1 MINRRSLRVKVL
13 QLLFSYY
20 NQVVYKEDK
29 KKLQLEISKQLHQSI
44 LDIEKSYFEIISL
57 LIVLKNINEEKKQIA
72 KKELIKKST
81 SRFNLSGNRII
92 NFLEKN
98 TQIIDGLIKHKNGW
112 NTKTEKIRNWY
123 NVLLQ
128 EEFYKN
134 YVTIE
139 KPKFEEDFDFLQNL
153 IVKFLFKNNDIQKS
167 FEEENIFWNEDFL
180 IIKSMIKKT
189 LKTLNSSNFNTFAT
203 ASLSEDI
210 KDDIKFACS
219 LFDCVIDNSTE
230 YDGHIS
236 KYAKNWDIE
245 RLSLMDRTILRMGI
259 GEMVNFSNIPVKV
272 SINECIDIAKNYSS
286 PKSGKFINGLLD
298 VISLNLLKEKKIIKT
313 GKGLI
318 DNK

>member
-44 LDIEKSYFEIISL
+44 LDIEKPYFEVISL

-245 RLSLMDRTILRMGI
+245 RISLMDRTILRMGI
-259 GEMVNFSNIPVKV
+259 GEMVNFGSIPVKV

>member
-44 LDIEKSYFEIISL
+44 LDIEKPYFEVISL

-81 SRFNLSGNRII
+81 SRFNLSGNKII

-139 KPKFEEDFDFLQNL
+139 KPKVEEDFDFLQNL

-245 RLSLMDRTILRMGI
+245 RISLMDRTILRMGI

>member
-20 NQVVYKEDK
+20 NQVIYKEDK
-29 KKLQLEISKQLHQSI
+29 KKLQLEISNQLNQSI

-57 LIVLKNINEEKKQIA
+57 LIVLKNINEEKKEIA
-72 KKELIKKST
+72 KKELIKKSK
-81 SRFNLSGNRII
+81 SRFNLSDNRII

-98 TQIIDGLIKHKNGW
+98 SQIIDGLIKHKNGW

-210 KDDIKFACS
+210 KDDVKFACS
-219 LFDCVIDNSTE
+219 LFDCVIDNSNE
-230 YDGHIS
+230 YDEYIS
-236 KYAKNWDIE
+236 KFAKNWDFDRI
-245 RLSLMDRTILRMGI
+245 SLMDRTILRMGI
-259 GEMVNFSNIPVKV
+259 GEMTNFSNIPLKV
-272 SINECIDIAKNYSS
+272 SINECIDIAKNYST

-298 VISLNLLKEKKIIKT
+298 VISLNLLKEDKIIKT

>member
-44 LDIEKSYFEIISL
+44 LDIEKPYFEVISL

-134 YVTIE
+134 YVIIE
-139 KPKFEEDFDFLQNL
+139 NPKFEEDFDFIQNL

-210 KDDIKFACS
+210 KEDIKFACS

-245 RLSLMDRTILRMGI
+245 RISLMDRTILRMGI

>member
-44 LDIEKSYFEIISL
+44 LDIEKPYFEVISL

-98 TQIIDGLIKHKNGW
+98 THIIDGLIKHKNGW

-245 RLSLMDRTILRMGI
+245 RISLMDRTILRMGI

>member
-44 LDIEKSYFEIISL
+44 LDIEKSYFEVISL

-81 SRFNLSGNRII
+81 SRFNLSDNRII

-112 NTKTEKIRNWY
+112 STKTEKIRNWY

-245 RLSLMDRTILRMGI
+245 RISLMDRTILRMGI

>member
-29 KKLQLEISKQLHQSI
+29 KRLQLEISKQLNQSI
-44 LDIEKSYFEIISL
+44 LDIERSYYDTISL
-57 LIVLKNINEEKKQIA
+57 LIVIKNINEEKKEIA
-72 KKELIKKST
+72 KNELIKKSA
-81 SRFNLSGNRII
+81 SRFNLSNNTII
-92 NFLEKN
+92 NFLETN
-98 TQIIDGLIKHKNGW
+98 SLVIDGLIKYKNGW
-112 NTKTEKIRNWY
+112 DTKTEKIRNWY
-123 NVLLQ
+123 NVLVQ
-128 EEFYKN
+128 EEFYRN
-134 YVTIE
+134 YIKIQE
-139 KPKFEEDFDFLQNL
+139 PSFDQDFDFLQNL
-153 IVKFLFKNNDIQKS
+153 ILQFLFKNEDIQKS

-180 IIKSMIKKT
+180 IVKSMLKKT

-203 ASLSEDI
+203 ASLSENI
-210 KDDIKFACS
+210 KDDVKFACS

-230 YDGHIS
+230 YDEYIS
-236 KYAKNWDIE
+236 EFAKNWDLE
-245 RLSLMDRTILRMGI
+245 RISLMDRTILRMGI

-272 SINECIDIAKNYSS
+272 SINESIDIAKNYSS

>member
-44 LDIEKSYFEIISL
+44 LDIEKPYFEVISL

-81 SRFNLSGNRII
+81 SRFNLSDNRII

-134 YVTIE
+134 YITIE

-245 RLSLMDRTILRMGI
+245 RISLMDRTILRMGI

>member
-44 LDIEKSYFEIISL
+44 LDIEKPYFEVISL

-123 NVLLQ
+123 NILLQ

-134 YVTIE
+134 YVIIE
-139 KPKFEEDFDFLQNL
+139 NPKFEEDFDFIQNL

-245 RLSLMDRTILRMGI
+245 RISLMDRTILRMGI

>member
-20 NQVVYKEDK
+20 SQAVLKEDK
-29 KKLQLEISKQLHQSI
+29 KKLHLEISKQLNQSI

-57 LIVLKNINEEKKQIA
+57 LIVLKNINEEKKEIA
-72 KKELIKKST
+72 NKELIKKST
-81 SRFNLSGNRII
+81 SRFNLSDNRII

-134 YVTIE
+134 YIKIE
-139 KPKFEEDFDFLQNL
+139 KPTFEEDFDFLQNL
-153 IVKFLFKNNDIQKS
+153 TVKFLFKDNDIQKS

-180 IIKSMIKKT
+180 IVKSMIKKT

-210 KDDIKFACS
+210 KEDVKFACS

-230 YDGHIS
+230 YDDYIS
-236 KYAKNWDIE
+236 IFAKNWHLE
-245 RLSLMDRTILRMGI
+245 RISLMDRTILRMGI

>member
-29 KKLQLEISKQLHQSI
+29 KKLQLEICKQLHQSI
-44 LDIEKSYFEIISL
+44 LDIEKPYFEVISL

-81 SRFNLSGNRII
+81 SRFNLSDNRII

-98 TQIIDGLIKHKNGW
+98 THIIDGLIKHKNGW

-245 RLSLMDRTILRMGI
+245 RISLMDRTILRMGI

>member
-81 SRFNLSGNRII
+81 SRFNLSDNRII

-123 NVLLQ
+123 NILLQ

-153 IVKFLFKNNDIQKS
+153 ILKFLFKNNDVQKS

-210 KDDIKFACS
+210 KDDVKFACS
-219 LFDCVIDNSTE
+219 LFDCVIDNSNE

-236 KYAKNWDIE
+236 KHAKNWDIE

>member
-81 SRFNLSGNRII
+81 SRFNLSENRII

-98 TQIIDGLIKHKNGW
+98 IQIVDGLIKHKNGW
-112 NTKTEKIRNWY
+112 NTKTESIRNWY
-123 NVLLQ
+123 NLLLQ

-210 KDDIKFACS
+210 KDDVKFACS
-219 LFDCVIDNSTE
+219 LFDCVINNSSE

-236 KYAKNWDIE
+236 KYAKNWDID

>member
-81 SRFNLSGNRII
+81 SRFNLSENRII

-98 TQIIDGLIKHKNGW
+98 TQIVDGLIKHKNGW
-112 NTKTEKIRNWY
+112 NTKTESIRNWY
-123 NVLLQ
+123 NLLLQ

-210 KDDIKFACS
+210 KDDVKFACS

-245 RLSLMDRTILRMGI
+245 RISLMDRTILRMGI

>member
-29 KKLQLEISKQLHQSI
+29 KKLQLEISNQLHQSI
-44 LDIEKSYFEIISL
+44 IDIEKPYFEIISL

-81 SRFNLSGNRII
+81 SRFNLSENRII

-98 TQIIDGLIKHKNGW
+98 TQIIDGLIKHKNRW

-123 NVLLQ
+123 NILLQ

-139 KPKFEEDFDFLQNL
+139 KPKFEVDFDFLQNL

-189 LKTLNSSNFNTFAT
+189 LKTLNSSNFNTFAI

-236 KYAKNWDIE
+236 KYAKNWDID

>member
-44 LDIEKSYFEIISL
+44 LDIEKPYFEVISL

-81 SRFNLSGNRII
+81 SRFNLSDNRII

-98 TQIIDGLIKHKNGW
+98 TQIIDGLIKYKNGW
-112 NTKTEKIRNWY
+112 NSKTEKIRNWY

-210 KDDIKFACS
+210 KDDVKFACS

-245 RLSLMDRTILRMGI
+245 RISLMDRTILRMGI

>member
-44 LDIEKSYFEIISL
+44 LDIEKPYFEVISL

-81 SRFNLSGNRII
+81 SRFNLSENRII

-123 NVLLQ
+123 NILLQ
-128 EEFYKN
+128 EELYKN

-139 KPKFEEDFDFLQNL
+139 KPKFQEDFDFLQNL
-153 IVKFLFKNNDIQKS
+153 IVKFLFKNKDIQKS

-236 KYAKNWDIE
+236 KYSKNWDIE
-245 RLSLMDRTILRMGI
+245 RLSLMDRIILRMGI

>member
-44 LDIEKSYFEIISL
+44 LDIEKPYFEVISL

-81 SRFNLSGNRII
+81 SRFNLSDNRII

-98 TQIIDGLIKHKNGW
+98 NQIIDGLIKHKNGW

-245 RLSLMDRTILRMGI
+245 RISLMDRTILRMGI

>member
-44 LDIEKSYFEIISL
+44 LDIEKPYFEVISL

-81 SRFNLSGNRII
+81 SRFNLSDNRII

-98 TQIIDGLIKHKNGW
+98 THIIDGLIKHKNGW

-245 RLSLMDRTILRMGI
+245 RISLMDRTILRMGI

>member
-44 LDIEKSYFEIISL
+44 LDIEKPYFEVISL

-81 SRFNLSGNRII
+81 SRFNLSDNRII

-210 KDDIKFACS
+210 KDDVKFACS

-230 YDGHIS
+230 YDAHIS

-245 RLSLMDRTILRMGI
+245 RISLMDRTILRMGI

>member
-44 LDIEKSYFEIISL
+44 LDIEKPYFEIISL

-72 KKELIKKST
+72 KKELIKKSM
-81 SRFNLSGNRII
+81 SRFNLSENRII

-98 TQIIDGLIKHKNGW
+98 TQIIDGLIKHKNRW

-210 KDDIKFACS
+210 KDDVKFACS

-245 RLSLMDRTILRMGI
+245 RISLMDRTILRMGI

>member
-44 LDIEKSYFEIISL
+44 LDIEKPYFEVISL

-139 KPKFEEDFDFLQNL
+139 KPKVEEDFDFLQNL

-245 RLSLMDRTILRMGI
+245 RISLMDRTILRMGI

>member
-44 LDIEKSYFEIISL
+44 LDIEKPYFEVISL

-134 YVTIE
+134 YIIIE
-139 KPKFEEDFDFLQNL
+139 NPKFEEDFDFIQNL

-245 RLSLMDRTILRMGI
+245 RISLMDRTILRMGI

>member
-44 LDIEKSYFEIISL
+44 LDIEKPYFEVISL

-81 SRFNLSGNRII
+81 SRFNLSENRII

-123 NVLLQ
+123 NILLQ
-128 EEFYKN
+128 EELYKN

-139 KPKFEEDFDFLQNL
+139 KPKFQEDFDFLQNL
-153 IVKFLFKNNDIQKS
+153 IVKFLFKNKDIQKS

-210 KDDIKFACS
+210 KDDVKFACS

-236 KYAKNWDIE
+236 KYSKNWDIE
-245 RLSLMDRTILRMGI
+245 RLSLMDRIILRMGI

>member
-20 NQVVYKEDK
+20 SQALLKEDK
-29 KKLQLEISKQLHQSI
+29 KKLQQEISKQLNQSI

-57 LIVLKNINEEKKQIA
+57 LIVLKNINEEKKEIA
-72 KKELIKKST
+72 NKELIKKSK
-81 SRFNLSGNRII
+81 SRFNLSDNRII

-134 YVTIE
+134 YIKIE
-139 KPKFEEDFDFLQNL
+139 KPTFEEDFDFLQNL
-153 IVKFLFKNNDIQKS
+153 TVKFLFKDNDIQKS

-180 IIKSMIKKT
+180 IVKSMIKKT

-210 KDDIKFACS
+210 KEDVKFACS

-230 YDGHIS
+230 YDDHIS
-236 KYAKNWDIE
+236 IFAKNWHLE
-245 RLSLMDRTILRMGI
+245 RISLMDRTILRMGI

>member
-44 LDIEKSYFEIISL
+44 LDIEKPYFEVISL

-81 SRFNLSGNRII
+81 SRFNLSGNKII

-139 KPKFEEDFDFLQNL
+139 KPKFEEDFDFLRNL

-245 RLSLMDRTILRMGI
+245 RISLMDRTILRMGI